1 MNHVTR
7 LNISIYIRLLT
18 FLDMYLVIF
27 DDFYLFIN
35 INYLHN
41 FFDLIVYEKKD
52 KETLKI
58 HRFLVEKENPT
69 RITS

>member
-1 MNHVTR
+1 
-7 LNISIYIRLLT
+7 
-18 FLDMYLVIF
+18 MYLVIF

-52 KETLKI
+52 KKTLKI
-58 HRFLVEKENPT
+58 HPFLVEKENPT